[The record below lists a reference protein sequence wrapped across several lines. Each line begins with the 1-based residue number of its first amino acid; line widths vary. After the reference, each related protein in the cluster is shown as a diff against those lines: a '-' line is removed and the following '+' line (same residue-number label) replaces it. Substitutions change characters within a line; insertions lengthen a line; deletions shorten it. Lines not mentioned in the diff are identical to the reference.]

1 MPNWCAVTMQI
12 EGPKARVQELVRAA
26 TGGVGEDHD
35 GMPKGLLSLMAPI
48 TGEKTVTS
56 QTEEWGTK
64 WDVTD
69 AEVIDECELGDDRV
83 SVDICFDT
91 AWSPPI
97 EAVETFLGENSDFD
111 VRMQYFEP
119 GIAYVGQFTPEQ
131 GEETYQYEQATADT
145 VRNHIPEHLVEQ
157 FDLEGALEDMAAWQ

>member
-1 MPNWCAVTMQI
+1 MQI
-12 EGPKARVQELVRAA
+12 EGPKEGVEELVRAA
-26 TGGVGEDHD
+26 TEGVGEDHD
-35 GMPKGLLSLMAPI
+35 GMPKGLLSVMAPVA
-48 TGEKTVTS
+48 GEKTTS
-56 QTEEWGTK
+56 SQSAEWGTK

-69 AEVIDECELGDDRV
+69 AEVLAEDDLGDDRV
-83 SVDICFDT
+83 SVDLVFDT

-97 EAVETFLGENSDFD
+97 EAVETFLGENEDYS

-119 GIAYVGQFTPEQ
+119 GIAFVGEYTDER

-157 FDLEGALEDMAAWQ
+157 FDLEGVLEEWS

>member
-1 MPNWCAVTMQI
+1 VLA
-12 EGPKARVQELVRAA
+12 
-26 TGGVGEDHD
+26 EDN
-35 GMPKGLLSLMAPI
+35 
-48 TGEKTVTS
+48 
-56 QTEEWGTK
+56 
-64 WDVTD
+64 
-69 AEVIDECELGDDRV
+69 LGDGRV
-83 SVDICFDT
+83 AVDLVFDT

-119 GIAYVGQFTPEQ
+119 GIAFVGEFTPEQ

-157 FDLEGALEDMAAWQ
+157 FDLEGVLEEWS

>member
-1 MPNWCAVTMQI
+1 MQI
-12 EGPKARVQELVRAA
+12 EGPRERVNQLVQAA
-26 TGGVGEDHD
+26 TGHVEISDHD
-35 GMPKGLLSLMAPI
+35 GMPRGLLSLMAPVS
-48 TGEKTVTS
+48 GEKTVTT
-56 QTEEWGTK
+56 QRDEWGTK

-69 AEVIDECELGDDRV
+69 AEVLAEDNLGDGRV
-83 SVDICFDT
+83 AVDLVFDT

-97 EAVETFLGENSDFD
+97 EAVETFLGENADFD

-157 FDLEGALEDMAAWQ
+157 FDLEGGLEEWE

>member
-1 MPNWCAVTMQI
+1 MPNWCSVAMQI
-12 EGPKARVQELVRAA
+12 EGPREGVETLVRAA

-35 GMPKGLLSLMAPI
+35 GMPLGLLSVMAPVS
-48 TGEKTVTS
+48 GEKTVSS
-56 QTEEWGTK
+56 QREEWGTK

-69 AEVIDECELGDDRV
+69 AEVIDEADLGEDRIA
-83 SVDICFDT
+83 VDLVFDT

-97 EAVETFLGENSDFD
+97 EAVETFLGEHEGFD

-119 GIAYVGQFTPEQ
+119 GIAYVGEFTPER

-157 FDLEGALEDMAAWQ
+157 FDLEGVLEEWS

>member
-1 MPNWCAVTMQI
+1 MPNWCSVAMQI
-12 EGPKARVQELVRAA
+12 EGPKEGVEELVRAA
-26 TGGVGEDHD
+26 TEGVGEDHD
-35 GMPKGLLSLMAPI
+35 GMPKGLLSVMAPVA
-48 TGEKTVTS
+48 GEKTTS
-56 QTEEWGTK
+56 SQSAEWGTK

-69 AEVIDECELGDDRV
+69 AEVLAEDDLGDDRV
-83 SVDICFDT
+83 SVDLVFDT

-97 EAVETFLGENSDFD
+97 EAVETFLGENEDYS

-119 GIAYVGQFTPEQ
+119 GIAFVGEYTDER

-157 FDLEGALEDMAAWQ
+157 FDLEGVLEEWS

>member
-12 EGPKARVQELVRAA
+12 EGPKARVEELVQAA
-26 TGGVGEDHD
+26 TGGVGEDSD
-35 GMPKGLLSLMAPI
+35 GMPKGLLSVMAPI
-48 TGEKTVTS
+48 SGEKTVTS
-56 QTEEWGTK
+56 QRDEWGTK

-69 AEVIDECELGDDRV
+69 AEVIEETELENGRV

-97 EAVETFLGENSDFD
+97 EAVETFLGEHEGFD

-119 GIAYVGQFTPEQ
+119 GIAYVGEFTPEQ
-131 GEETYQYEQATADT
+131 GEETYQYEKATADT
-145 VRNHIPEHLVEQ
+145 VRDHIPEHLVEQ
-157 FDLEGALEDMAAWQ
+157 FDLEGALEDMAAWE

>member
-1 MPNWCAVTMQI
+1 MPNWCAVSMQI
-12 EGPKARVQELVRAA
+12 EGPKEGVEELVRAA
-26 TGGVGEDHD
+26 TEGVGEDHD
-35 GMPKGLLSLMAPI
+35 GMPKGLLSVMAPVA
-48 TGEKTVTS
+48 GEKTTS
-56 QTEEWGTK
+56 SQSAEWGTK

-69 AEVIDECELGDDRV
+69 AEVLAEDDFGDGRV
-83 SVDICFDT
+83 SVDLVFDT

-97 EAVETFLGENSDFD
+97 EAVETFLGENEDYS

-119 GIAYVGQFTPEQ
+119 GIAFVGEYTAER

-157 FDLEGALEDMAAWQ
+157 FDLEGVLEEWE

>member
-1 MPNWCAVTMQI
+1 MPNWCSVAMQI
-12 EGPKARVQELVRAA
+12 EGPKEGVEELVRAA
-26 TGGVGEDHD
+26 TEGVGEDHD
-35 GMPKGLLSLMAPI
+35 GMPKGLLSVMAPVA
-48 TGEKTVTS
+48 GEKTTS
-56 QTEEWGTK
+56 SQSAEWGTK

-69 AEVIDECELGDDRV
+69 AEVLAEDDLGDDRV
-83 SVDICFDT
+83 SVDLLFDT

-97 EAVETFLGENSDFD
+97 EAVETFLGENEDYS

-119 GIAYVGQFTPEQ
+119 GIAFVGEYTDER

-157 FDLEGALEDMAAWQ
+157 FDLEGVLEEWS